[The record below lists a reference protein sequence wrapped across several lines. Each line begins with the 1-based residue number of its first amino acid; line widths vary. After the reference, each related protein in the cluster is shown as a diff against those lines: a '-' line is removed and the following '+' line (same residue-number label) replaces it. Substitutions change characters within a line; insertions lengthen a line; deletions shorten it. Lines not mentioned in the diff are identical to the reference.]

1 MSEAYLK
8 ILEELLRE
16 SKDQSDDLDDLPDE
30 DVISDGLLLKDENGF
45 KLEITKVGK
54 SKKTGKKLFKVE
66 GDNYSKV
73 VDYNTLKK
81 EYKRA

>member
-1 MSEAYLK
+1 MSEVYLK

-16 SKDQSDDLDDLPDE
+16 SKEQSDDLINLPDE
-30 DVISDGLLLKDENGF
+30 DVITDGLLLKDENGF
-45 KLEITKVGK
+45 KLEITKIGK

-73 VDYNTLKK
+73 VDYNTLKQ